1 MSVSQESIQKYID
14 DDINPGLAMHGGYL
28 EISTLDS
35 ESGVLEIKL
44 GGGCQGCASSTA
56 TLKLMIE
63 NALKM
68 EFPELN
74 EIVDATDHDAGLN
87 PFFRM

>member
-1 MSVSQESIQKYID
+1 MSLTQENIQEYID
-14 DDINPGLAMHGGYL
+14 NDINPGLAMHGGHL
-28 EISTLDS
+28 EISTLNS
-35 ESGVLEIKL
+35 ETGVLEIKL

-68 EFPELN
+68 EFPDIN
-74 EIVDATDHDAGLN
+74 EIVDVTDHNAGLN
-87 PFFRM
+87 PFFRT